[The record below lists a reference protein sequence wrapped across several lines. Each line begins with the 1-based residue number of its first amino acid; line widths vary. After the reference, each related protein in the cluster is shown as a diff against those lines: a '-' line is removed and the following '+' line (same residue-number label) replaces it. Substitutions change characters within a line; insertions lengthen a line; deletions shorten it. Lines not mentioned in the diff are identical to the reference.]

1 MPEDSVVI
9 QRTSPFCSAKPLF
22 ADMKSFFAS
31 FTLGVHLTCAAAF
44 TPDIRADTN
53 RDGKVDLSDVS
64 DSGNKALWTPERGA
78 VFLPNVGD
86 KQSRCL
92 TKDGA
97 GNPLSNNELAAC
109 HDASGHLL
117 LAPEYVAPIQT
128 LPMNVSDIAT
138 ARIYATPRAAYDHVR
153 LFVLDDVANMNSTS
167 SWRLVDQEF
176 SFNSTQLNAGIMLGI
191 DGRTL
196 VTDASIWDG
205 SVTVRFDV
213 IDGQKQA
220 TDAVALK
227 MAPVLT
233 HHHLQKVDTLISTEG
248 NSSDPIQLG
257 FIRQLDESRQTAGI
271 ENPLLLFNQ
280 SSDIW
285 AQDFIELAYASM
297 PGPNGPIAIRIILR
311 SAQSTRTGGR
321 QVFEQLRGPG
331 IGGFQP
337 ASGTGSG
344 FGHREINS
352 FGNLETIPPYTSK
365 SGIEYKAGRT
375 IMGKHFEKLPA
386 KVMLD
391 FLHGQQVQ
399 TPLLLET
406 GWLLIGHVD
415 EFVQFLPYNNSL
427 GFTIGIAD
435 TRSALKMFENL
446 KAIGHGDIPAISFQ
460 SNSTDVQEPGIGDT
474 VEQILS
480 NTSFIEA
487 NAYAQRHIDTNL
499 EALLSEIP
507 ISRDDVIYVPTL
519 FRDASFGIGAT
530 NDGLPPHT
538 DDIMENERLMMAFHP
553 ASING
558 IVIGRR
564 YLSPKPWGPVVN
576 GTDVLAQAVEKA
588 YARAGMSVGY
598 VDDFL
603 SHHVG
608 AGEIHCG
615 SNTLR
620 QTDAI
625 WWK

>member
-1 MPEDSVVI
+1 MKLS
-9 QRTSPFCSAKPLF
+9 F
-22 ADMKSFFAS
+22 ACWA
-31 FTLGVHLTCAAAF
+31 LGLQATCKAAL
-44 TPDIRADTN
+44 TPDVRADAN
-53 RDGKVDLSDVS
+53 RDGVVDVS
-64 DSGNKALWTPERGA
+64 GPSDTGNKALWTSERGA
-78 VFLPNVGD
+78 IFLPNIGD
-86 KQSRCL
+86 KHMRCL
-92 TKDGA
+92 IKDGA
-97 GNPLSNNELAAC
+97 GNPLSNDELAAC

-117 LAPEYVAPIQT
+117 LAPEYVAPLKT
-128 LPMNVSDIAT
+128 LPLNVSEAAT
-138 ARIYATPRAAYDHVR
+138 ARIYATPRAAYDRVR
-153 LFVLDDVANMNSTS
+153 LFVLDNTNEKNSTT

-176 SFNSTQLNAGIMLGI
+176 SFNATQLKAGITLGI

-196 VTDASIWDG
+196 VTDAAVWDG

-213 IDGQKQA
+213 TDGQEQG

-233 HHHLQKVDTLISTEG
+233 HHHLQTVKTLISTEG
-248 NSSDPIQLG
+248 NSSDPIQSE
-257 FIRQLDESRQTAGI
+257 FIRQLDQGRQSADI
-271 ENPLLLFNQ
+271 QEPLLLFNQ

-285 AQDFIELAYASM
+285 AQDFIEPAYASM
-297 PGPNGPIAIRIILR
+297 PGPDGPISIRIILR

-321 QVFEQLRGPG
+321 QVFEQMRGPG

-365 SGIEYKAGRT
+365 SGIQYKAGRI
-375 IMGKHFEKLPA
+375 IMGKHFETLPA
-386 KVMLD
+386 KAMLD
-391 FLHGQQVQ
+391 FLHGQQLQ

-427 GFTIGIAD
+427 GFTISIAD
-435 TRSALKMFENL
+435 TRSGLKMFEDY
-446 KAIGHGDIPAISFQ
+446 KAAGHGGVQAISFQ
-460 SNSTDVQEPGIGDT
+460 TNSSELLEPGMGETI
-474 VEQILS
+474 EAMLS
-480 NTSFIEA
+480 NATFLEA
-487 NAYAQRHIDTNL
+487 NAYAQRHIDANL
-499 EALLSEIP
+499 ETLLSEIP
-507 ISRDDVIYVPTL
+507 LAREDVIFVPTL
-519 FRDASFGIGAT
+519 FRDSSFAFDFGAT
-530 NDGLPPHT
+530 GDGLPPHT
-538 DDIMENERLMMAFHP
+538 DDIMENEKQMMAFYP

-558 IVIGRR
+558 IVIGKR

-576 GTDVLAQAVEKA
+576 GTDVLEKAVEKA
-588 YARAGMSVGY
+588 YARAGMTVGY

-625 WWK
+625 WWE